1 MRTREP
7 LAAAALL
14 LIGAT
19 LAAPSRAA
27 GQELD
32 QPIVIEYAEILRR
45 VVEDDSLKYFL
56 EGNVRARRG
65 PLSMRSQRAVINR
78 TSGVADFTR
87 DVHFWDASNEL
98 YADHVVYTEA
108 TDVAVADGSVQVID
122 RESGSNVSA
131 DTVRYD
137 RRLGLITA
145 WPRPHGVLIPRDST
159 DQEPF
164 DLYADEMRF
173 ISDSTRQDFVGIGE
187 VLIERPDLTAIGDS
201 LHYDERAGRVAL
213 RRSPQVETEDVY
225 LTADRIDLLLVDNE
239 ISSLVAT
246 RGARTIQKTDS
257 VPARVPPAFGNVS
270 ETSFLEGDSIHVA
283 FGAGDVDWLVAE
295 GAARSLNY
303 QRQSEPGPLER
314 WSLNYL
320 LARKIRLNFEA
331 DTLKQVLAWEE
342 IGIMREED
350 VRIGGPER
358 RPSEPIPLPAGF
370 GGAVAIG
377 ARRTRRR
384 R

>member
-1 MRTREP
+1 MPTRDA
-7 LAAAALL
+7 LAAALGLALL
-14 LIGAT
+14 ALSAVP
-19 LAAPSRAA
+19 ARAQRA
-27 GQELD
+27 D
-32 QPIVIEYAEILRR
+32 QPIVIEYADELRR
-45 VVEDDSLKYFL
+45 VVESDSLVYFL

-65 PLSMRSQRAVINR
+65 PLNMRSQRAVINR

-87 DVHFWDASNEL
+87 DVHFWDESNEL

-108 TDVAVADGSVQVID
+108 TDVAVADGAVQVID
-122 RESGSNVSA
+122 VESGSNVSA

-145 WPRPHGVLIPRDST
+145 WPRPHGILIPRDSVEQT
-159 DQEPF
+159 PF

-173 ISDSTRQDFVGIGE
+173 ISDSARQDFVGVGE

-213 RRSPQVETEDVY
+213 RQGPQVETEDVF

-239 ISSLVAT
+239 ISSLVAL
-246 RGARTIQKTDS
+246 REARTIQKSDS
-257 VPARVPPAFGNVS
+257 VPAGVPPAFGNVS

-283 FGAGDVDWLVAE
+283 FGEENVDWLISE
-295 GAARSLNY
+295 GNARSLNY
-303 QRQSEPGPLER
+303 QRQSAPGPTET

-320 LARKIRLNFEA
+320 LARKIRLNFQG
-331 DTLKQVLAWEE
+331 DTLTQVLAWDE
-342 IGIMREED
+342 IGVMREEE

-358 RPSEPIPLPAGF
+358 IPSEPIPLPATF

-377 ARRTRRR
+377 ARRPRRR